1 MFENSIQERK
11 AHSEKYLSILQKS
24 LDIVFWSA
32 TYPELKLLYIS
43 PSAEEI
49 FMLNPQELIN
59 KSKLWYQHVHPD
71 DVHIVETAAKQLEL
85 IGEVS
90 VEYRIL
96 RSDGSICWVR
106 DSSEVAYD
114 EHHIPLCV
122 EGVIIDISQ
131 HKKAEEELCLREE
144 RLKSLISILQYR
156 TDSVQG
162 FLDHALNKVIQ
173 LTQSKIGYI
182 YHYNEQRKEFTLNT
196 WSKDVMKECT
206 VSNPQTIYKLEK
218 TGIWGEAVRQRKAII
233 VNDFQAT
240 NPLKKGY
247 PQGHVELYK
256 YMTIPVLK
264 NGEIV
269 AVVGVANKESDY
281 NENDMLQLTLLMDSV
296 WNVVEQRETEEVL
309 KQTEEYIQ
317 AYSLLQ
323 GVFESPKDVTIF
335 AIDRAY
341 RYIAFNKNHLLRMEL
356 AFDAKIEVGVSILS
370 YIKNP
375 AERRVAKVN
384 FDRALTG
391 EAFTHFEEYEDSL
404 HHRQYNENLYSP
416 LKDSEGNVIGLTLF
430 SLDITERKRAEDDLK
445 YSVSLLNASLDSTAD
460 GILIVDREGKITQWN
475 RKFAE
480 MWNIPEE
487 ILSTR
492 NDATVVNSILSQL
505 SDPDLFLSKVKD
517 IYAQPNES
525 SFDSIDFM
533 DGRIFERYSQPQK
546 ICEEIVGRVWS
557 FRDITKRKQ
566 AENKLKESE
575 ALLTEVGRIAKIGGW
590 EVDVLSGKS
599 TWTPEVARI
608 HELDTEDAT
617 GVEIG
622 LTYYPSGS
630 REIIEKAFQDAVE
643 KGETYDLEL
652 EFITAK
658 GNHKWVRTSGI
669 PTIKGGKVV
678 KITGS
683 LQDITERKIAE
694 EKLRESESHV
704 KRKLNAIMEPD
715 GDIGELE
722 LSEIIDSNALEKL
735 ISSFHL
741 ITNIAVAILDIKGE
755 VMIATGWHDI
765 CTKFHRVNPE
775 SCKHCLESDV
785 KLTSNVTPGTFKA
798 YKCKN
803 NMWDMVTPIV
813 VGGKHLGNL
822 FIGQFFLENEEIP
835 YDTFRL
841 QAKKYGF
848 NEKEYLEALDKVP
861 RWNRETIKKTMEFYT
876 LLTDVV
882 TSLSYSNIRL
892 ARTLKERDELLT
904 SLHESEE
911 KLRLFIEHAPA
922 SLAMFDHD
930 MRYIAVSSR
939 WISDYSLYD
948 RDIIGKSHYDIFPEL
963 SDELKAVHKRCM
975 EGEVIRNDEDRFERA
990 DGTIQWLRWE
1000 SRPWKAAD
1008 GTIGGIVIFIED
1020 ITKRKNAEE
1029 KLLESE
1035 AKLKLFIE
1043 HAPASLAMFDKDMR
1057 YIAVSKR
1064 WLTDL
1069 SLNDRDIIG
1078 MSHYE
1083 VLPEIPDEWK
1093 EIHHRALEGEI
1104 IVIEETPF
1112 VRADGRSHW
1121 LHWEARPWKTSDG
1134 TIGGI
1139 VIFAE
1144 DITARKI
1151 AEEKLHESEEKL
1163 RLFIEHA
1170 PVSLVMLDRNM
1181 RHIAVSRQFLDDFSL
1196 GDRDIIGLNHY
1207 EVIPLDSKYKEMH
1220 QRALK
1225 GEVIPIEEN
1234 RIEGEDGRV
1243 YWLCGEVRPWEAAD
1257 GTIGGIIIFV
1267 EHITERKEAEIALK
1281 ESEERFKALH
1291 NASFG
1296 GIGLHD
1302 KGIILD
1308 CNLGLCEMTGY
1319 SQEELIGMNGLL
1331 LIAES
1336 YRDKVMANILAG
1348 SKESYE
1354 AMGRRKDGTEYPI
1367 RLEARNIPYKG
1378 KQIRVTEFRDITE
1391 QKKAEEAL
1399 LEKTEELEAYFTSS
1413 LDLLCIANTKGEF
1426 IRLNP
1431 EWETVLGYSL
1441 EELEGRAFIDLV
1453 HPDDLEST
1461 IDTVFKLDK
1470 QECIFNFVNR
1480 YRAKDGSYRWI
1491 EWRSVPRGELIYAAA
1506 RDITERKLAEEKL
1519 EKERSLLKGIFDSIP
1534 DMIFFKD
1541 LNGAYIGGNTE
1552 FARFLGKDVEEISG
1566 TTAYDYF
1573 IKERADVFMNITQEV
1588 MKKGIIRHDETWL
1601 DYPDG
1606 SRRLLYFIR
1615 APLRNYAGQIIGLV
1629 GIGRDITANW
1639 NAEKKLQEYADEL
1652 KVKNIDLDKALIQAE
1667 EATKAKSEFLAN
1679 MSHEIRTPMNGVIG
1693 MTSLLLD
1700 TDLNEEQRH
1709 YVDTV
1714 KVSGEVL
1721 LELINDILDISKIE
1735 AGKLELEEID
1745 IYLNDIMEEVAS
1757 LLSSRVNDKD
1767 LELICTVEPDV
1778 PVNIK
1783 ADPTRL
1789 KQILINLG
1797 SNAIKFSHKGEVV
1810 IRVTRKSETDSQAT
1824 LLFSVKDTGIGIP
1837 EDKKDL
1843 LFKKFSQVDASTT
1856 RNYGGTGLGLALSK
1870 QLVELMNGEIG
1881 FESEQGKGSEFWFI
1895 ATFYK
1900 QSGKDTKAK
1909 YSTKLDDVHVLVVD
1923 DNKTNREI
1931 LVKLLSSWNMDA
1943 EEAADGPSALNALF
1957 KAYESGKPFQIALLD
1972 MQMTGMDG
1980 MLLGRIISSN
1990 KDLKN
1995 VSLIMLNS
2003 AGEQTYIGK
2012 QNEANFKACITKPV
2026 KASELFTKL
2035 SDISATDKQA
2045 YEPEISAEG
2054 SEIHIIPT
2062 NKARIL
2068 LVEDNYVNQQVA
2080 QSMLQKLGIT
2090 ADIANNG
2097 LEAIEA
2103 LEKREYDLVLM
2114 DVQMPEMDG
2123 FEATRHIRDQQSSVL
2138 DHHVPIIAMTAH
2150 AMKGYKESCLEAGM
2164 DDYIPKP
2171 VSLQSLRRLLEKWQN
2186 LPQKEAY
2193 LDDMIPE
2200 EKKSSVNLPIFDK
2213 EEVLERVMNDKK
2225 TASKIIKIF
2234 LEDTPKQIN
2243 ALREC
2248 IERGELDKVSWYA
2261 HKIKG
2266 SSSNMGGIALSSV
2279 AAEMEIAG
2287 NEGKIDKITALMPE
2301 VEKQYELLIEQ
2312 LKEI

>member
-59 KSKLWYQHVHPD
+59 KSKLWYKHVHPD
-71 DVHIVETAAKQLEL
+71 DMHIIETAAKQLEL

-96 RSDGSICWVR
+96 RSDGSICCVR
-106 DSSEVAYD
+106 DSSEVTYD
-114 EHHIPLCV
+114 EDNIPLCV

-131 HKKAEEELCLREE
+131 HKKAEEELRLREE

-218 TGIWGEAVRQRKAII
+218 TGIWGEAVRQRKPII

-247 PQGHVELYK
+247 PQGYVELYK

-281 NENDMLQLTLLMDSV
+281 NENDMFQLTLLMDSV
-296 WNVVEQRETEEVL
+296 WNVVEQRKTEEVL

-356 AFDAKIEVGVSILS
+356 TFDAKIEVGVSILS
-370 YIKNP
+370 YIKYP

-416 LKDSEGNVIGLTLF
+416 LKDSEGNIIGLTLF
-430 SLDITERKRAEDDLK
+430 SLDITERKHAEDNLK

-460 GILIVDREGKITQWN
+460 GILIVDRYGKITQWN

-492 NDATVVNSILSQL
+492 DDATVVNSILSQL
-505 SDPDLFLSKVKD
+505 SDPNLFLSKVKD
-517 IYAQPNES
+517 IYAQPDES

-546 ICEEIVGRVWS
+546 IGEESVGRVWS
-557 FRDITKRKQ
+557 FRDITKRK
-566 AENKLKESE
+566 L
-575 ALLTEVGRIAKIGGW
+575 
-590 EVDVLSGKS
+590 
-599 TWTPEVARI
+599 
-608 HELDTEDAT
+608 
-617 GVEIG
+617 
-622 LTYYPSGS
+622 
-630 REIIEKAFQDAVE
+630 
-643 KGETYDLEL
+643 
-652 EFITAK
+652 
-658 GNHKWVRTSGI
+658 
-669 PTIKGGKVV
+669 
-678 KITGS
+678 
-683 LQDITERKIAE
+683 AE

-704 KRKLNAIMEPD
+704 KRKLNAIMEPE

-722 LSEIIDSNALEKL
+722 LADIIDSQTLQSL
-735 ISSFHL
+735 MDDFYRLTHIGG
-741 ITNIAVAILDIKGE
+741 AIIDNKGKTL
-755 VMIATGWHDI
+755 VSTGWQDI
-765 CTKFHRVNPE
+765 CKNFHRVHPE
-775 SCKHCLESDV
+775 TCKHCVESDSQFS
-785 KLTSNVTPGTFKA
+785 KDIAKGTFKI

-803 NMWDMVTPIV
+803 NMWDIATPLMAS
-813 VGGKHLGNL
+813 GKHLGNL
-822 FIGQFFLENEEIP
+822 FLGQFFFDDEDIP
-835 YDTFRL
+835 HDTFRL

-848 NEKEYLEALDKVP
+848 DEKEYMEALEKVP
-861 RWNRETIKKTMEFYT
+861 RWSREKVNAVMNFYT
-876 LLTDVV
+876 QLTSFIS
-882 TSLSYSNIRL
+882 SLSYSNIRL

-922 SLAMFDHD
+922 SLAMFDRD

-939 WISDYSLYD
+939 WINDYSLYD
-948 RDIIGKSHYDIFPEL
+948 QDIIGKSHYDIFPEL

-1020 ITKRKNAEE
+1020 IT
-1029 KLLESE
+1029 
-1035 AKLKLFIE
+1035 
-1043 HAPASLAMFDKDMR
+1043 
-1057 YIAVSKR
+1057 
-1064 WLTDL
+1064 
-1069 SLNDRDIIG
+1069 
-1078 MSHYE
+1078 
-1083 VLPEIPDEWK
+1083 
-1093 EIHHRALEGEI
+1093 
-1104 IVIEETPF
+1104 
-1112 VRADGRSHW
+1112 
-1121 LHWEARPWKTSDG
+1121 
-1134 TIGGI
+1134 
-1139 VIFAE
+1139 
-1144 DITARKI
+1144 ARKI

-1181 RHIAVSRQFLDDFSL
+1181 RHIAASRQFLDDFSL
-1196 GDRDIIGLNHY
+1196 GDQDIIGLNHY
-1207 EVIPLDSKYKEMH
+1207 DVIPLGSKYKEMH

-1225 GEVIPIEEN
+1225 GEVVPIEEN
-1234 RIEGEDGRV
+1234 FFEGEDSRV
-1243 YWLCGEVRPWEAAD
+1243 HWVCGEVRPWEAAD

-1267 EHITERKEAEIALK
+1267 EHVTERKEAEIALR

-1308 CNLGLCEMTGY
+1308 CNLGLSEMTGY
-1319 SQEELIGMNGLL
+1319 SHEELIGMDGLL

-1336 YRDKVMANILAG
+1336 CRDKVMANILVG
-1348 SKESYE
+1348 YKESYE

-1391 QKKAEEAL
+1391 QKRTEEAL

-1431 EWETVLGYSL
+1431 EWERVLGYSID
-1441 EELEGRAFIDLV
+1441 ELEGRAFLDLV
-1453 HPDDLEST
+1453 HPEDLEST
-1461 IDTVFKLDK
+1461 IETVSKLDK

-1480 YRAKDGSYRWI
+1480 YRAKDGSYHWI
-1491 EWRSVPRGELIYAAA
+1491 EWRSVPRGELIFAAA
-1506 RDITERKLAEEKL
+1506 RDITERKLTEEKL

-1552 FARFLGKDVEEISG
+1552 FGNFLGKDVEEISG

-1573 IKERADVFMNITQEV
+1573 TKEHADVFMNITQEV

-1615 APLRNYAGQIIGLV
+1615 APLRNYTGQIIGLV

-1652 KVKNIDLDKALIQAE
+1652 KVKNLELDKALIRAE

-1714 KVSGEVL
+1714 KMSGEVL

-1745 IYLNDIMEEVAS
+1745 TDLNNIMEEIAS
-1757 LLSSRVNDKD
+1757 LLASRINDKD
-1767 LELICTVEPDV
+1767 LELICTMEPDV
-1778 PVNIK
+1778 PANIK

-1837 EDKKDL
+1837 ENKKDL

-1881 FESEQGKGSEFWFI
+1881 FESEEGKGSEFWFI
-1895 ATFYK
+1895 ATFEK

-1909 YSTKLDDVHVLVVD
+1909 YSTKLDGVHVLVVD

-1972 MQMTGMDG
+1972 MQMPGMDG

-1990 KDLKN
+1990 KDLDN
-1995 VSLIMLNS
+1995 VSLILLSS
-2003 AGEQTYIGK
+2003 AGQQSDIWK

-2026 KASELFTKL
+2026 KVSELFNKL
-2035 SDISATDKQA
+2035 SDMSATDKQA

-2103 LEKREYDLVLM
+2103 LEKIEYDLVLM

-2123 FEATRHIRDQQSSVL
+2123 FEATRYIRDQQSSVL

-2164 DDYIPKP
+2164 DDYVPKP

-2186 LPQKEAY
+2186 LPQKEGY

-2200 EKKSSVNLPIFDK
+2200 EKKPSVNFPIFDK
-2213 EEVLERVMNDKK
+2213 EEFLERVMNDEKIG
-2225 TASKIIKIF
+2225 SKIIRIF

-2243 ALREC
+2243 ALRES
-2248 IERGELDKVSWYA
+2248 IERGEVDKVSWYA

-2287 NEGKIDKITALMPE
+2287 NEGKIEKITALMPE

-2312 LKEI
+2312 LKEV